1 MTKIWESKN
10 KEFFHKESVSNLE
23 EYISSLKALKE
34 EFSQKPAEISPI
46 NFRKLA
52 HERTDALVF
61 PWIILIF

>member
-10 KEFFHKESVSNLE
+10 KEFVHKESVSNLE
-23 EYISSLKALKE
+23 EYVSSLKALKE
-34 EFSQKPAEISPI
+34 EFSQKPAETAPI

-61 PWIILIF
+61 PWITKFF